1 MPRTAYAI
9 ASLIAVTSVALVANA
24 QQSTTTPPA
33 GKTTPAPPAAT
44 EMSAATAA
52 KADTFVT
59 TAASANIFEIE
70 SSKLALERGQSAA
83 IKDYANRMVSDHGQA
98 ATKMKQALSEAKM
111 QLPPEKLSPKDQ
123 KVFDALTGAH
133 PATFDKAYIE
143 AQYNA
148 HVEAVKL
155 FSAYAKNG
163 DNQRLKSLATELL
176 PTLQSHLD
184 QITKLRSA

>member
-1 MPRTAYAI
+1 MSRINQAI
-9 ASLIAVTSVALVANA
+9 AVA
-24 QQSTTTPPA
+24 A
-33 GKTTPAPPAAT
+33 GA
-44 EMSAATAA
+44 SAS
-52 KADTFVT
+52 TFVPA
-59 TAASANIFEIE
+59 AASANLFEIE

-83 IKDYANRMVSDHGQA
+83 VKDFAKRMVSDHAQA
-98 ATKMKQALSEAKM
+98 AIKMKQAVSEAKM
-111 QLPPEKLSPKDQ
+111 QLPPEKLSAKDQ
-123 KVFDALTGAH
+123 KAYDALKGAH

-155 FSAYAKNG
+155 FSAYAKKR
-163 DNQRLKSLATELL
+163 DNQRLKALATELL